1 MIISLQR
8 NVFLHSCI
16 HKGVT
21 IGNSVTVEPLA
32 VIYDGCELGNNVL
45 VGTGSVL
52 RHNTKIGDNSI
63 FGTLSVSEGG
73 CVIGKSCTIHSQCH
87 ITKGVTIGDDVFI
100 APFFCASNTPNIT
113 KGHHGT
119 HTERETYEWLPTIIE
134 DRVRIGIY
142 VSMIPGC
149 TIGHDSLITQNCLIT
164 KDIPPYSIVKARGK
178 NFVGTV
184 IGDTRNDN

>member
-1 MIISLQR
+1 MP
-8 NVFLHSCI
+8 H
-16 HKGVT
+16 
-21 IGNSVTVEPLA
+21 EPLPRILFDISKIKIEPNA
-32 VIYDGCELGNNVL
+32 IIYPECEIGDGSIIGA
-45 VGTGSVL
+45 GAVL
-52 RHNTKIGDNSI
+52 RPRTKIGKNSI
-63 FGTLSVSEGG
+63 FGTLSVSEGDSI
-73 CVIGKSCTIHSQCH
+73 IGSNCTIHSQCH